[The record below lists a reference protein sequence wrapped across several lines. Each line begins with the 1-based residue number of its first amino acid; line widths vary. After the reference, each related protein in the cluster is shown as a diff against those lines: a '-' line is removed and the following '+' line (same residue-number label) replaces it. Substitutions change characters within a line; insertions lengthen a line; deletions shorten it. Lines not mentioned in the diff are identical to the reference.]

1 MKGIHLKEKALKE
14 KALKEKNGYFFKDCV
29 TENIMEDNFPLHNHD
44 HYEIYLFLEGDTQ
57 FKVEENIYTLEP
69 HDMIIV
75 RKHEMHRICHNS
87 NTRYSRMNVK
97 LMPDFFRRYHC
108 EEYETQFRYTSEG
121 LGHKIAADH
130 VHVSGLYDAFMKFRK
145 YAEEYTPD
153 FQPPVFSA
161 VLIEILYLI
170 HKTTLFLP
178 ADMTAN
184 PMRSVI
190 SYLNNRYAEN
200 ITLDMLQEHFFMSKY
215 YLCRTFHKA
224 TGLTIHEYLRRK
236 RLTRV
241 RELKAEGKT
250 IMEAALQVGFGNY
263 SSFYRAYR
271 KEYGHSPSEEL

>member
-1 MKGIHLKEKALKE
+1 MEEIRFKEKE
-14 KALKEKNGYFFKDCV
+14 QIEKNGYFFKDRV

-57 FKVEENIYTLEP
+57 YKVEENIYTLEP
-69 HDMIIV
+69 NDMIMI

-87 NTRYSRMNVK
+87 NTRYRRMNVK
-97 LMPDFFRRYHC
+97 LMPEFFQKYHC
-108 EEYETQFRYTSEG
+108 EEYEAQFLHTMG
-121 LGHKIAADH
+121 GTGHKIAAEQ
-130 VHVSGLYDAFMKFRK
+130 VRTSGLYEAFLRFRK
-145 YAEEYTPD
+145 YSEEYTLDP
-153 FQPPVFSA
+153 QSPILIA

-170 HKTTLFLP
+170 HKTTLFSP

-184 PMRSVI
+184 PMRPVLL
-190 SYLNNRYAEN
+190 YLNNRYTEN
-200 ITLDMLQEHFFMSKY
+200 ITLDMLQEQFFMSKY

-241 RELKAEGKT
+241 RELKTEGKS
-250 IMEAALQVGFGNY
+250 IMEAALQAGFGDY

-271 KEYGHSPSEEL
+271 KEYGCAPSEELNIWN